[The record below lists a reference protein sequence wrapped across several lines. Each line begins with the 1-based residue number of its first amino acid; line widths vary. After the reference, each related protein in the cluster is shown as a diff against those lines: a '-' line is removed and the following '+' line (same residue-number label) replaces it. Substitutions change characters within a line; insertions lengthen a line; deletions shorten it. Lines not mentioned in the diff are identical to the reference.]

1 MSSRSGNFIIH
12 LGTQY
17 YTIQWIQD
25 ELGLQKR
32 VGGRS
37 REGAVIA
44 SYLADNRDDV
54 TIFKTGVGWCISP
67 NVIDNVV
74 SDVKELLG
82 L

>member
-12 LGTQY
+12 NGTQY

-37 REGAVIA
+37 RNGAVIA
-44 SYLADNRDDV
+44 SYLKDNQDGV
-54 TIFKTGVGWCISP
+54 TIFKTGSGWCISSDII
-67 NVIDNVV
+67 NNVV
-74 SDVKELLG
+74 SNVKERLG